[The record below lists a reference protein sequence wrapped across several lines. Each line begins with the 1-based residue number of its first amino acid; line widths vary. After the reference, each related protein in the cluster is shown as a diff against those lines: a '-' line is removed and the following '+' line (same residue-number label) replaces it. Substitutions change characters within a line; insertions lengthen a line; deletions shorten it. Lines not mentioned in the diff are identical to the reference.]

1 VNERGYGIKEVVVD
15 SIMYDLVNKTP
26 VVILREE
33 NGERYLPILIGMYEA
48 SAIEMGLKNIPFPRP
63 MTHDLLS
70 HVLDKLQRSV
80 EFIHITHIEDSTFFA
95 AIVLYNEGQKIEID
109 ARPSDA
115 IALALRTK
123 SPILVSEEILVKA
136 GIPLKAM
143 KREDRPETDEQPG
156 GESDSIIG
164 FGERRSRD
172 DTSQFRDFLKDVKPE
187 DFFKDMEDEEGPG
200 EFNN

>member
-1 VNERGYGIKEVVVD
+1 MNERGYGMKEIVVD

-26 VVILREE
+26 VVILKEL
-33 NGERYLPILIGMYEA
+33 NGDRYLPILIGLYEA

-70 HVLDKLQRSV
+70 HILEKLQRSV
-80 EFIHITHIEDSTFFA
+80 EFIHITHIEDSTFYSN
-95 AIVLYNEGQKIEID
+95 IVLYNEGEKIEID

-123 SPILVSEEILVKA
+123 SPVLVDEEILMQA

-143 KREDRPETDEQPG
+143 KREERPEGEEPLVDE
-156 GESDSIIG
+156 
-164 FGERRSRD
+164 ERTRLDLLSQRHD
-172 DTSQFRDFLKDVKPE
+172 EATQFRDFINNVRPE
-187 DFFKDMEDEEGPG
+187 DFISDIEDEDDLDK
-200 EFNN
+200 FNN

>member
-1 VNERGYGIKEVVVD
+1 MNDRGYAIKEVVVD

-26 VVILREE
+26 VVILKEV
-33 NGERYLPILIGMYEA
+33 NGDRYLPILIGIYEA

-70 HVLDKLQRSV
+70 HVLEKLQRSV

-95 AIVLYNEGQKIEID
+95 NIVLYNEGEKLEID

-123 SPILVSEEILVKA
+123 APVLVSEEILAKA

-143 KREDRPETDEQPG
+143 KREDRPDTDDAGGQDPSIGFRQRGGTDE
-156 GESDSIIG
+156 
-164 FGERRSRD
+164 
-172 DTSQFRDFLKDVKPE
+172 TSQFKDFLKDVKPE
-187 DFFKDMEDEEGPG
+187 DFFRDLEDDDEGTG
-200 EFNN
+200 FN